1 MIKNCY
7 ILFVLSVFSSS
18 AFSQATMSDISLDEL
33 NFFDAVELVNSSN
46 SIIDQIGN
54 DNNINVI
61 QQQEGELS
69 NVIISKQYSD
79 KNNAYINQVG
89 SGHASV
95 LVQKGNGNEANL
107 WSDGEMTVS
116 KAWQQGDDNTINSFI
131 RNEALIPK
139 VAALI
144 QVGNSNNIELALTG
158 NGFVSEGWPKAA
170 IIEQKGN
177 DLDVV
182 AKLDS
187 YSSPLLIRQQSGSS
201 GEGMSVNISNSDF
214 FFPMK

>member
-1 MIKNCY
+1 M
-7 ILFVLSVFSSS
+7 
-18 AFSQATMSDISLDEL
+18 
-33 NFFDAVELVNSSN
+33 
-46 SIIDQIGN
+46 DQIGN
-54 DNNINVI
+54 QNNLVSV
-61 QQQEGELS
+61 QQQEGVFS
-69 NVIISKQYSD
+69 NVIISKQYND
-79 KNNAYINQVG
+79 KNEAYINQVG

-131 RNEALIPK
+131 RNKALIPK

-170 IIEQKGN
+170 LIEQKGN
-177 DLDVV
+177 DLEVV

-187 YSSPLLIRQQSGSS
+187 YSSPLFIRQQSGTS
-201 GEGMSVNISNSDF
+201 GEGMSINISNSDF
-214 FFPMK
+214 YFPMK